1 MAFLIVCTVTL
12 SASSKTDSVSVFFPV
27 SRMEIVPAYMEN
39 RPHLDSFDARL
50 DSLRNRAVGKA
61 PYRIDLFGAASPEG
75 SYAFNRMLSRRRA
88 DILLDYLTRL
98 INVPD
103 SLVERSYAVRNWQTL
118 RLLLNDY
125 PMLPARDDVKRLLDS
140 ALSDNEESLSPAQSD
155 ALLNAL
161 RRIDGGKAYSY
172 MARNIFPKLREARLM
187 LFFHPEM
194 MTDSIMEDSSL
205 PYTAALAVITPL
217 LIPTPPQSPPGPHPH
232 YRFAIRTNLL
242 FDAAAVP
249 TLGLEFPI
257 GKRFSL
263 QGEWMYAWWSHRA
276 SDFFWRIYGGDI
288 GARWWFGSKTP
299 LRVLSGHH
307 LGIYLQALIWDFET
321 GGRGYMGGAPPGKAI
336 WDRANLGAGIE
347 YGYSFPLNPHLSL
360 DLSLGIGYLGGSWR
374 EYLPMC
380 GNYVW
385 QSTHTLSYFGPT
397 KGEVSLVYL
406 F

>member
-1 MAFLIVCTVTL
+1 MAFLIVYAMTL
-12 SASSKTDSVSVFFPV
+12 SASCQTDSVSVFFPV
-27 SRMEIVPAYMEN
+27 SEVEIEPEYMDN
-39 RPHLDSFDARL
+39 GLHLDSFATRL
-50 DSLRNRAVGKA
+50 DSLEKRADGKS

-75 SYAFNRMLSRRRA
+75 SYLFNRMLSRRRA
-88 DILLDYLTRL
+88 DCLLDYLSRL

-103 SLVERSYAVRNWQTL
+103 SLVSRSYAVRNWQSL
-118 RLLLNDY
+118 RSLIHDDPLL
-125 PMLPARDDVKRLLDS
+125 PSRTAVEALLDS
-140 ALSDNEESLSPAQSD
+140 ALSGGEETLSPAQSD
-155 ALLNAL
+155 ALLYSL
-161 RRIDGGKAYSY
+161 RRIDGGNAYSY
-172 MARNIFPKLREARLM
+172 MARFIFPRLREARLT

-194 MTDSIMEDSSL
+194 MPDRIAEESSL
-205 PYTAALAVITPL
+205 PYASGLAVITPL
-217 LIPTPPQSPPGPHPH
+217 LLPSLQQPAEQTHQR

-242 FDAAAVP
+242 YDAAAVP
-249 TLGLEFPI
+249 TLGVEFPL

-288 GARWWFGSKTP
+288 GARWWFGSNARR
-299 LRVLSGHH
+299 RVLSGHH
-307 LGIYLQALIWDFET
+307 LGVYLQALIWDFET

-336 WDRANLGAGIE
+336 WDRANLGVGIE

-385 QSTHTLSYFGPT
+385 QSTHTLNYFGPT